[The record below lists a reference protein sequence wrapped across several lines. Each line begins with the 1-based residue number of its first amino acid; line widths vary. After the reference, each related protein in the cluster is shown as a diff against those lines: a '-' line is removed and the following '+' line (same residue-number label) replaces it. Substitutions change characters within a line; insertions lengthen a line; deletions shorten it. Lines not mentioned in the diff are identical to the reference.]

1 MWQSAQTGAR
11 RGGEDAPKDEV
22 AFRAAVRQVR
32 RRRARFPRPRWHAG
46 WPGAPALRHGYVR
59 PWHGFRTPPPHTPT
73 HNGSYMGLE
82 QRYCSVALFDQSLVW
97 FACGPWGGWRRM
109 ALPTPLEVRARLAR
123 ACGIAFVGIQRVR
136 VWRAEAGPCCLVS
149 PPCSAGC
156 QRLRRWCGVYVQ
168 PLLPACRGG
177 LESVGDG
184 ATRCGRPLRP

>member
-1 MWQSAQTGAR
+1 MCGL
-11 RGGEDAPKDEV
+11 GM
-22 AFRAAVRQVR
+22 AFE
-32 RRRARFPRPRWHAG
+32 RP
-46 WPGAPALRHGYVR
+46 P
-59 PWHGFRTPPPHTPT
+59 PT

-156 QRLRRWCGVYVQ
+156 QRLRRWYGVYVQ
-168 PLLPACRGG
+168 PLLPACTGG

>member
-1 MWQSAQTGAR
+1 
-11 RGGEDAPKDEV
+11 
-22 AFRAAVRQVR
+22 
-32 RRRARFPRPRWHAG
+32 
-46 WPGAPALRHGYVR
+46 
-59 PWHGFRTPPPHTPT
+59 
-73 HNGSYMGLE
+73 
-82 QRYCSVALFDQSLVW
+82 
-97 FACGPWGGWRRM
+97 M

-156 QRLRRWCGVYVQ
+156 QRLRRWYGVYVQ